1 MKSGPQIAMA
11 VAVGYILGRSRKM
24 KLAITVGGMMAGRRL
39 AGNPA
44 KLLEQG
50 GKLLAES
57 PELKKL
63 TGDARQRLL
72 EAAKGAALAAASNK
86 IDSLGANLSKRAE
99 GLRTPHLSDVSAPKQ
114 DTGQEEPQDE
124 AEDRDEERE
133 ERPARS
139 SARGGERPAQRQ
151 EPERRSSG
159 SAGQRARSAT
169 ASTSSRSSGS
179 SGAGQS
185 RSAGRARS
193 GGERRSTSTQRS
205 RPSERRS
212 TGTRGDDDG

>member
-1 MKSGPQIAMA
+1 MA

-99 GLRTPHLSDVSAPKQ
+99 GLRTPHLSDVSAPTQ
-114 DTGQEEPQDE
+114 DTGQDESQDE
-124 AEDRDEERE
+124 GEDRDEEQE

-139 SARGGERPAQRQ
+139 SSREGGRSTQRQ
-151 EPERRSSG
+151 EPERRRSG
-159 SAGQRARSAT
+159 STGQRTRSGT
-169 ASTSSRSSGS
+169 ASTSSRSAGSSGS
-179 SGAGQS
+179 RSSGASGAGQS

-193 GGERRSTSTQRS
+193 GGERRSTPAQRS

-212 TGTRGDDDG
+212 AKTRGDDDG